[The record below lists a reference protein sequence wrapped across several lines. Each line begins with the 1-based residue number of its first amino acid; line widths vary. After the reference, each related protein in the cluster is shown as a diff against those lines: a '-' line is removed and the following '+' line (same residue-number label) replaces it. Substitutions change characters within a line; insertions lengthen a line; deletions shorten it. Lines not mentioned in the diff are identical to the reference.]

1 MSERKGDLQR
11 FYASQNNKSGVKN
24 SNEFHRDI
32 DDLMHFSYAIQIK
45 LKLPTFF
52 RSNTILMCLTDTN
65 QVRVYS
71 KLDIPLQF
79 VLT

>member
-32 DDLMHFSYAIQIK
+32 DDLMHFRYAIQIK
-45 LKLPTFF
+45 LKLLTFF
-52 RSNTILMCLTDTN
+52 D
-65 QVRVYS
+65 
-71 KLDIPLQF
+71 
-79 VLT
+79 